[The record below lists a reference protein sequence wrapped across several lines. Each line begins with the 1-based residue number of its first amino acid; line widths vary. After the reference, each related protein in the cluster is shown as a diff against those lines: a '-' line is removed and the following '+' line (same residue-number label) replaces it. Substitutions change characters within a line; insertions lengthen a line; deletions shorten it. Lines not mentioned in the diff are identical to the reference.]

1 MGTRTGQWYTVTCAA
16 GTTGDRIEL
25 RTTQS
30 TYLSISGIEVWTG
43 ASIGGSSA
51 PSTTKAN
58 TKLTFKNENVS

>member
-1 MGTRTGQWYTVTCAA
+1 MGTRNGQWYTVTCAA
-16 GTTGDRIEL
+16 GVVGDRIEL

-43 ASIGGSSA
+43 ASGTVGGSSA

-58 TKLTFKNENVS
+58 TKM